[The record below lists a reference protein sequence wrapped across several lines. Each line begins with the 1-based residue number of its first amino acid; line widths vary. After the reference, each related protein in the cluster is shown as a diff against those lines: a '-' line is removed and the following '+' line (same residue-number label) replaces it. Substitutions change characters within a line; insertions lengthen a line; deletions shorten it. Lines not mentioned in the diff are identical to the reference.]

1 MEEDD
6 FSKSVLLVISQGDHI
21 SGVEKSYVEADGR
34 KMGCEEWESLVA
46 ESYKVDEIRIR
57 VDTQL

>member
-6 FSKSVLLVISQGDHI
+6 FSKSVLLVISQGDHV
-21 SGVEKSYVEADGR
+21 SGVENSYVEADAR
-34 KMGCEEWESLVA
+34 EMRCEEWESLVT
-46 ESYKVDEIRIR
+46 ESYKVDEIRIH